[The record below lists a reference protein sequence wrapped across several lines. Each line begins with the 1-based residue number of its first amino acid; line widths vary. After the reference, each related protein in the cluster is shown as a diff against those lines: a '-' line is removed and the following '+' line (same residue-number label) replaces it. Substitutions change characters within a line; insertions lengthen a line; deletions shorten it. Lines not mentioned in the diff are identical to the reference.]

1 MNVCN
6 QIYKWLQQV
15 GPWYKKSQKKFKYDI
30 GIQIYLHIF
39 TMSNTDKISWIYF
52 INKLSMLKNQQL
64 SLILINNLAGI
75 FETYA
80 TMNHS
85 LIHIY

>member
-1 MNVCN
+1 
-6 QIYKWLQQV
+6 
-15 GPWYKKSQKKFKYDI
+15 
-30 GIQIYLHIF
+30 
-39 TMSNTDKISWIYF
+39 
-52 INKLSMLKNQQL
+52 MLKNQQL
-64 SLILINNLAGI
+64 SLILINNLAGV